1 MRRLLLSVI
10 LLTGFA
16 TAAAAAED
24 ADLYRKSEMAF
35 RAKDYVAAVAGY
47 SEIIDKFPSSRYYP
61 YARYSLGWAQ
71 FETGRFE
78 DAEKT
83 FDGFLTEFHEHP
95 LAAESLFK
103 LGQSLYEQKKY
114 AAAVE
119 KLTLF
124 IREYSLNAKIPNA
137 AYLIGQ
143 SLAKSGDPEKAA
155 EAFRKCLTLAPAAA
169 FADHARLG
177 LALSL
182 FETGRY
188 DESMK
193 AFEAA
198 PKDAALAAEF
208 AFGRARALAAL
219 GRHAE
224 AEAAFVRVGQDFAGS
239 PIEPD
244 SLFWRGESVYHQARY
259 PEAAA
264 VFTDYLSRYPSGE
277 LADDARYDLGRTRL
291 AMKDP
296 EAAFGE
302 FEIVAEAG
310 RNDALRAASWCE
322 LGDLYLDRGDPEK
335 ALETYDRVL
344 KEFPSSGFA
353 DDAQYR
359 MATALGKLGRAD
371 ASNLAFKT
379 LLLNFP
385 DSRFAPAARAALD
398 AASQAPDNAVKSVK
412 TVKP

>member
-1 MRRLLLSVI
+1 MRQV
-10 LLTGFA
+10 LLTLLMLTGYA
-16 TAAAAAED
+16 AAAAAAED
-24 ADLYRKSEMAF
+24 AELYRKAELSF
-35 RAKDYVAAVAGY
+35 RSKDYVAAVAGY

-61 YARYSLGWAQ
+61 YARYSLGWTQ

-83 FDGFLTEFHEHP
+83 FDGFLTEFHDHP

-124 IREYSLNAKIPNA
+124 IHEHSLNAKIPNA
-137 AYLIGQ
+137 SYLIGQ
-143 SLAKSGDPEKAA
+143 SCAKSGDAEKAA
-155 EAFRKCLTLAPAAA
+155 EAFRKCLALAPAAA

-182 FETGRY
+182 FELGRF
-188 DESMK
+188 DESLK
-193 AFEAA
+193 SFEAA
-198 PKDAALAAEF
+198 PKDRAMAAEF

-224 AEAAFVRVGQDFAGS
+224 AEAAFIRIGEEFAGS
-239 PIEPD
+239 PLVPD

-264 VFTDYLSRYPSGE
+264 LFTDYLSRYASGE

-322 LGDLYLDRGDPEK
+322 LGDLYLERGDPEK
-335 ALETYDRVL
+335 ALEAYDRVL

-359 MATALGKLGRAD
+359 MATALGKLGRSD
-371 ASNLAFKT
+371 ASTLAFKT

-398 AASQAPDNAVKSVK
+398 AASQAPDNAVKSK
-412 TVKP
+412 QPVKP